1 MGLFDFL
8 PFTEKD
14 GSESNEAAEK
24 NTVGTYMEGAERA
37 ANIISQGIDIG
48 DISGITVGLADL
60 SNSLGAHDRY
70 VFKPFKKLGTKKKI
84 LSYAIL
90 SLPFLYFVILFYWT
104 ARYSDELQTWGTGGL
119 VLSMLVILANI
130 ALIGKAVSEDRF
142 MKRYARYY
150 KELRFKKTELTDNLT
165 DTLSINSQS
174 VIQDLKRAVR
184 EKLIPHG
191 HFGHANKVFMVSDQ
205 MYSEYISRQADY
217 DRYYDQKL
225 AERKRA
231 KERTPEIE
239 DVLRKGQEYI
249 AQIHKSND
257 IIKDKGISDKLD
269 RMEDIVTAIFHEVDL
284 DPSQAKN
291 LGMFID
297 YYLPTT
303 GKLLET
309 YIDMDEKTV
318 KGKNIKKMQKEIAEA
333 LGSINNAFECLLEKF
348 YDEKEMDIA
357 SEIKV
362 MGAVMKQDGLQDS
375 KN

>member
-8 PFTEKD
+8 PFIGKED
-14 GSESNEAAEK
+14 SESTGVIDTY
-24 NTVGTYMEGAERA
+24 TVGTYMEGAERA
-37 ANIISQGIDIG
+37 SRIISLGIDNG
-48 DISGITVGLADL
+48 DISGITVGLSEL
-60 SNSLGAHDRY
+60 SDSIGTHNRF
-70 VFKPFKKLGTKKKI
+70 VFKPFKKIGTKRKI
-84 LSYAIL
+84 LSYIVL
-90 SLPFLYFVILFYWT
+90 SLLFLYFVRLFFWIT
-104 ARYSDELQTWGTGGL
+104 RYSDELQTQGTGGL
-119 VLSMLVILANI
+119 AISIVVILANI
-130 ALIGKAVSEDRF
+130 VLIGKAISEDRF

-239 DVLRKGQEYI
+239 EVLRKGQEYI